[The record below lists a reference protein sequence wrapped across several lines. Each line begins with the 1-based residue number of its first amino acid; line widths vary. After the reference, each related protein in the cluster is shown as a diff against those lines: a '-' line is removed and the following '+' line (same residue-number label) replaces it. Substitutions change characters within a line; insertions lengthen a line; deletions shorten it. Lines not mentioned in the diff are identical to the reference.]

1 MRYLLLGC
9 VLGYVCAVRA
19 DEPRRAAL
27 SPHRIYPPEAGFFSK
42 ELDFQG
48 IPIKASNIV
57 SDGAL
62 VEAYAR
68 LFQMFENMGPY
79 RETVIGRLV
88 QAGVEVHIIGKDQV
102 TTDLPEWREDKGRP
116 LPEYDGLTRDERTR
130 GMGGR
135 LMSCG
140 EENLLRLPEDRYRGR
155 DIFVHEF
162 AHCIRNFGI
171 SPEIRKRFDERYQK
185 SLERGLWVDAYSSTN
200 PDEFFAEI
208 SMWYFG
214 THGDLGMKGA
224 KPKFGRGGLRDYDP
238 DTFALFDDLYQG
250 RSSF

>member
-1 MRYLLLGC
+1 MRCLLFGC
-9 VLGYVCAVRA
+9 FLSLFCVARA
-19 DEPRRAAL
+19 DEPRGPAL
-27 SPHRIYPPEAGFFSK
+27 RPHRIFPPDAAFFSK
-42 ELDFQG
+42 ELFFEA
-48 IPIKASNIV
+48 IPIKASRVV

-68 LFQMFENMGPY
+68 LFQMFENMGTY

-102 TTDLPEWREDKGRP
+102 TTDLPEWSADKGKP
-116 LPEYDGLTRDERTR
+116 LAEYDGLTRDERTR

-171 SPEIRKRFDERYQK
+171 SPEVRHRFDERYQRA
-185 SLERGLWVDAYSSTN
+185 LEKGLWVDAYSSTN

-224 KPKFGRGGLRDYDP
+224 KPKYGRNGLRDYDP
-238 DTFALFDDLYQG
+238 DTFALFDDFYQG
-250 RSSF
+250 RALY